1 MVDLTAKIFLF
12 PALLFFSSKWLPGLY
27 FATVQQTLLVGAI
40 LAVLAAA
47 IDHWYLNKIK
57 NPLST
62 VLDWG
67 LTTLLVW
74 GLSGFWLNTQ
84 VTLFGAALFAV
95 LIAVVEYLAHD
106 WLLKN
111 HSW

>member
-12 PALLFFSSKWLPGLY
+12 PALLFFFSKWIPGLN
-27 FATVQQTLLVGAI
+27 FATVQQTLLIGGILAI
-40 LAVLAAA
+40 LTAA
-47 IDHWYLNKIK
+47 IDHWYLNKLK
-57 NPLST
+57 NPFST

-67 LTTLLVW
+67 LTTLLIW
-74 GLSGFWLNTQ
+74 GVSGFWTNAQ
-84 VTLFGAALFAV
+84 VTLLGSALFALV
-95 LIAVVEYLAHD
+95 IAIIEYITHD